1 MAHAGDEDNH
11 RSSSADLAPSL
22 RTLLNNSPR
31 KSDNRRAIARRYHC
45 LKWIGLSCSAIYV
58 VRLDFLKYQLLLKN
72 YKNTVHLKHFALIY
86 LFQIHNSGSSSIR
99 KVTKMQSSG
108 E

>member
-45 LKWIGLSCSAIYV
+45 LKWIGLSFSAIYV
-58 VRLDFLKYQLLLKN
+58 VRLDFLKFQLLLKN
-72 YKNTVHLKHFALIY
+72 YKNTVGPTFKKLCLNLSIS
-86 LFQIHNSGSSSIR
+86 NS
-99 KVTKMQSSG
+99 
-108 E
+108 